1 MMRHSSR
8 YPASPVPGRRS
19 LWLKVGAGPLFQR
32 RSGLADLVRRVHPG
46 ERCPRH
52 KVFRH
57 REPADDHRLEADLL
71 DEPLG
76 DGERVL
82 VVAGDRDANRC
93 ALSVG
98 EPGQLSGT
106 DCIEGA
112 HAFGPAESTRSF
124 SCSGWR
130 EENMTGWPAL
140 ANSVPR
146 EPPSRPAPIAP
157 ILSGAP
163 PPWLCASAATGEA
176 ASASSAAVLPAKC
189 RKSRRRRS
197 ERRGALMVGISG
209 R

>member
-1 MMRHSSR
+1 HHELFPRER
-8 YPASPVPGRRS
+8 RPV
-19 LWLKVGAGPLFQR
+19 L
-32 RSGLADLVRRVHPG
+32 LADLFLRGIGHD
-46 ERCPRH
+46 EQH
-52 KVFRH
+52 NI
-57 REPADDHRLEADLL
+57 REIDRLL
-71 DEPLG
+71 DG
-76 DGERVL
+76 
-82 VVAGDRDANRC
+82 A
-93 ALSVG
+93 AL
-98 EPGQLSGT
+98 
-106 DCIEGA
+106 
-112 HAFGPAESTRSF
+112 AFGPAESTSSF

-146 EPPSRPAPIAP
+146 EPPSRPAPIVP

-197 ERRGALMVGISG
+197 ERRGVLMVGISG